1 MFGLCLVS
9 AHVLDQKPAVVIEQL
24 ASGQLGEQ
32 KANIQR
38 LNLHKFHPW
47 TCTVNT
53 ILVSQVFNIIKFL
66 PLLTSICSI
75 LQYG

>member
-38 LNLHKFHPW
+38 LNLRKFHRW
-47 TCTVNT
+47 TCTVNA